1 MKKTYKFLSAVAV
14 TAALCTSC
22 STDDITAQQQ
32 TETTETS
39 LTATLGETST
49 RAGINASSGN
59 THTLY
64 WHNNDQILVRT
75 KGTDGTYSQA
85 KFDIAQGTATGVTS
99 ATFQGRVS
107 MKTQID
113 TYAVYPYNENHEFTG
128 EKSLTFNLPSE
139 YNYETVESGIF
150 PKDGAYR
157 TTHTNVPMIGTIAD
171 GTAKFKHLGG
181 LLVIRIDKMPS
192 ESGKIFVNADQRLT
206 GNFTVEDLSAS
217 DVQISTDVAAD
228 QDDGNEV
235 IFTYSNATKGG
246 VGVFY
251 LPVPTGSYTNLQVGM
266 SNGVGNYLTADYG
279 SLKVDRAD
287 IIAIPVY
294 QDSDGTYYSC
304 TYEVNGHKFID
315 LCLPSGLLWAE
326 TNIGAETA
334 ADDGN
339 YYAWGETEPQS
350 SNSYAWNS
358 YTFSSPYTKYNSTDK
373 KTTLDKEDDAA
384 YINWGSFCR
393 MPTYGDFTGLTE
405 NCIWTWETQTNSDGQ
420 SIHGYTVKSK
430 KNDNSIFLP
439 ASGYRYSD
447 KLYDHDSKG
456 WYWSSTLEFTP
467 DYVYELYFYG
477 ESGGYYGISYP
488 KDRYCGLPIRPVAK
502 TYSTMSS
509 SGSSVADMSTS
520 GFDSTWE

>member
-49 RAGINASSGN
+49 RAGINAGSGN

-99 ATFQGRVS
+99 ATFQGHVG

-139 YNYETVESGIF
+139 YNYETVETGIF

-157 TTHTNVPMIGTIAD
+157 TTNTNVPMIGTISD

-192 ESGKIFVNADQRLT
+192 ESGTILVHADQSLS
-206 GNFTVEDLSAS
+206 GNFNVDLSAATPEIATKK
-217 DVQISTDVAAD
+217 V
-228 QDDGNEV
+228 DGSGYKEV
-235 IFTYSNATKGG
+235 TFTYTNATVGG

-251 LPVPTGSYTNLQVGM
+251 LPVPTGSYTNLKVGIQVSGTTDAI
-266 SNGVGNYLTADYG
+266 TATYG
-279 SLKVDRAD
+279 PLIVDRAD

-294 QDSDGTYYSC
+294 QGTDASGCISYSC
-304 TYEVNGHKFID
+304 DYVVNGHTFID
-315 LCLPSGLLWAE
+315 LCLPSGTLWAE
-326 TNIGAETA
+326 MNVGAKSDI
-334 ADDGN
+334 DDGN
-339 YYAWGETEPQS
+339 YYAWGEVES
-350 SNSYAWNS
+350 KSK
-358 YTFSSPYTKYNSTDK
+358 YTWDNYKYGTSKDNITKYNSKDGKTVLDK
-373 KTTLDKEDDAA
+373 KDDAA
-384 YINWGSFCR
+384 YMNWGSFCR
-393 MPTYGDFTGLTE
+393 MPTKDEFDELCNSAYCKWVWTNFLNSSTG
-405 NCIWTWETQTNSDGQ
+405 
-420 SIHGYTVKSK
+420 YFMVVSK
-430 KNDNSIFLP
+430 KNGKTITLP
-439 ASGYRYSD
+439 ASGLVTDTSF
-447 KLYDHDSKG
+447 DHG
-456 WYWSSTLEFTP
+456 YCCLYWSSTLYSSNDASFA
-467 DYVYELYFYG
+467 YCLYSKG
-477 ESGGYYGISYP
+477 SNNCSSYQ
-488 KDRYCGLPIRPVAK
+488 DRNKGCPVRPVAK

-509 SGSSVADMSTS
+509 SGSSVADMSTG
-520 GFDSTWE
+520 GFDNTWE